1 MRVAFHFQIQES
13 GCQLVT
19 RFVVALIHG
28 RRSWC
33 NLLAASWILA
43 WTFVRSGVGLFS
55 DYLSKLPCWLFHS
68 QPLVPLLPKNQSVY
82 IYIGRIHP
90 ICLVIIG

>member
-13 GCQLVT
+13 GCQLFT

-33 NLLAASWILA
+33 YLLAASWILA
-43 WTFVRSGVGLFS
+43 WTFVRLGVGRFWTTFS
-55 DYLSKLPCWLFHS
+55 SYFAGFFIP
-68 QPLVPLLPKNQSVY
+68 N
-82 IYIGRIHP
+82 R
-90 ICLVIIG
+90 